1 MVVDLCVDDLD
12 CTYGQWPVYWTGLW
26 CTVRLN
32 HTAIDLCNS
41 MLPHSILL
49 IYTGCAFSGRP
60 LARSDWKCWWA
71 IGKHFN
77 GRPPGEW
84 K

>member
-1 MVVDLCVDDLD
+1 MFAIIICLGLLICTLTIRSSVLCV
-12 CTYGQWPVYWTGLW
+12 
-26 CTVRLN
+26 
-32 HTAIDLCNS
+32 
-41 MLPHSILL
+41 L
-49 IYTGCAFSGRP
+49 IEGCAFSDRP
-60 LARSDWKCWWA
+60 LARGDSKCWWA